1 MFLKYNFNKVKN
13 IIPLQK
19 NSEHMSKV
27 INEGNSRMV
36 KLAQGRIVAGG
47 KQTILK

>member
-19 NSEHMSKV
+19 NSEHMSKMYLTNYWEDQQV
-27 INEGNSRMV
+27 D
-36 KLAQGRIVAGG
+36 KAGS
-47 KQTILK
+47 KETIRKW